1 MVRRRL
7 GDLSFMVA
15 GELGEHLAEAGHM
28 QGDAAAGNDK
38 GNGDEDE
45 RYAES
50 FTGSHPF
57 SEYGDAEND
66 GGYRLQC
73 SENGSGCGADVL
85 DGAGGAEE
93 RDGRRENRQR
103 QYIEPHVPA

>member
-1 MVRRRL
+1 M
-7 GDLSFMVA
+7 SFMVA

-73 SENGSGCGADVL
+73 SENGSGCGAGTVSSTPVSSLTMKSDKPNS
-85 DGAGGAEE
+85 
-93 RDGRRENRQR
+93 RT
-103 QYIEPHVPA
+103 